1 MECIYLAPYPPG
13 EKPPAAPIHRLG
25 ADDDWTEAPELGFL
39 ARVFNQD
46 TFNLPRVQL
55 GLKTMKKKTV
65 TLANYQETKIRHFH
79 HLLDQWLAR

>member
-1 MECIYLAPYPPG
+1 MYLAPYPPG
-13 EKPPAAPIHRLG
+13 EKPSAAPIHRLG

-46 TFNLPRVQL
+46 TFNLAKVQL

-65 TLANYQETKIRHFH
+65 TLANYQETKIRHSH
-79 HLLDQWLAR
+79 HLLDRWLVR